1 MNRIGGLLEGLLL
14 LGMGVYMS
22 GLCWVGDYG
31 FFMNP
36 KFKWLT
42 AIAAVGLL
50 LLGISLLI
58 RPNRR
63 PSLSN
68 IVVFVFLMGL
78 FAMELDAAIYPPSPE
93 FANNN
98 SETATPAEEEPQTLS
113 YKDVDYIK
121 INLAELNVMCETGR
135 KERMAAPYVVR
146 GVVKKGRM
154 LERQGEFSLI
164 RLTVFCCLADS
175 IGMGIRVKIRRFRR
189 SEGRNMDERIRKAG
203 IGTAHAGNAVQRAE
217 WKILHRPAGGL
228 YPGRRPRGKNR
239 PAGNGLYFRIQ
250 RRSALRLLIEG

>member
-14 LGMGVYMS
+14 LGMGLYMS

-50 LLGISLLI
+50 LLGFSLLI

-78 FAMELDAAIYPPSPE
+78 FAMELDAAISPPSPD
-93 FANNN
+93 FVNTMA
-98 SETATPAEEEPQTLS
+98 ETEAPAKEEAQTLS

-121 INLAELNVMCETGR
+121 INLAELNIMCETDR
-135 KERMAAPYVVR
+135 TERMAAPYVVR

-175 IGMGIRVKIRRFRR
+175 IGMGIRVKYADLADLKDGTWVNVF
-189 SEGRNMDERIRKAG
+189 GRLEPEPLTREMLSSVQQNGKFF
-203 IGTAHAGNAVQRAE
+203 TALQEDYILVADRVG
-217 WKILHRPAGGL
+217 KIDPPEVA
-228 YPGRRPRGKNR
+228 YIFEFNDDPPY
-239 PAGNGLYFRIQ
+239 AY
-250 RRSALRLLIEG
+250 